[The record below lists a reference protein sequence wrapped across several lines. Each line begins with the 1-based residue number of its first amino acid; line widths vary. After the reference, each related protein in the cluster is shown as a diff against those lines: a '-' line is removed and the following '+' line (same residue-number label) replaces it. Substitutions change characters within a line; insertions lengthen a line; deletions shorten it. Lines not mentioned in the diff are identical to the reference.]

1 MVKGTRLDKLKLIM
15 KTETYTKI
23 IRKGSISNE
32 LELEKAL
39 IIERK
44 LRLLVAENPEY
55 KEIRTQLRSIIN
67 NYEKKNWSADS
78 VISLEKIIES
88 DAAEFSAEI
97 ERQFL
102 AKRRE
107 IIKSKLVEFGLNQQD
122 LGLILNHSKSYMSEL
137 INGINPFSIKDLII
151 IHKLFK
157 IKLEELIP
165 TIIPEKE
172 TGRIKTSIL
181 KINKPKLKL
190 GKNDLVFA

>member
-1 MVKGTRLDKLKLIM
+1 M

-32 LELEKAL
+32 LELEKVL

-44 LRLLVAENPEY
+44 LRLLVSENPEY
-55 KEIRTQLRSIIN
+55 KEIRIQLRSIIKE
-67 NYEKKNWSADS
+67 YEKNNWSKNS
-78 VISLEKIIES
+78 IISAQKIEES
-88 DAAEFSAEI
+88 DSAELVAEI

-102 AKRRE
+102 AKRKE
-107 IIKSKLVEFGLNQQD
+107 IIKSKLTELGLNQQD
-122 LGLILNHSKSYMSEL
+122 LGTILDHSKSYMSEL
-137 INGINPFSIKDLII
+137 INGINPFAIKDLII

-165 TIIPEKE
+165 TTIPEKE

-181 KINKPKLKL
+181 KINKPKFKL
-190 GKNDLVFA
+190 GKDDLIFA

>member
-1 MVKGTRLDKLKLIM
+1 MVERKRVDKLKITM

-32 LELEKAL
+32 LELEQAL

-44 LRLLVAENPEY
+44 LRLLVSENPEY
-55 KEIRTQLRSIIN
+55 KEIRSQLRSIIKE
-67 NYEKKNWSADS
+67 YEKNNWNKNSIISA
-78 VISLEKIIES
+78 EKIEES
-88 DAAEFSAEI
+88 DSAEFIAET

-102 AKRRE
+102 AKRKE
-107 IIKSKLVEFGLNQQD
+107 IIKSKLTELGLNQQD
-122 LGLILNHSKSYMSEL
+122 LSLILNHSKSYMSEL
-137 INGINPFSIKDLII
+137 INGINPFAIKDLII

-165 TIIPEKE
+165 TTIPQKE